1 MTNSSFTSVKSA
13 LLKAL
18 AARRIATVEIT
29 YDGEGDSGQIQDI
42 VAVGVGTSRV
52 PLDRPVTMALL
63 EAKEPTRYQSLSEA
77 IDDFAWTV
85 LQEYHGGFENND
97 GGYGTI
103 VIDVAKGIVTLDH
116 NDRYTDVVNSTTEV

>member
-1 MTNSSFTSVKSA
+1 MTNSNFALPKRN

-18 AARRIATVEIT
+18 AARRIATVEIN

-42 VAVGVGTSRV
+42 VAVDAGNAHV
-52 PLDRPVTMALL
+52 PLDRPVTMALS
-63 EAKEPTRYQSLSEA
+63 EGNEPTRYQSLSEA

-85 LQEYHGGFENND
+85 LQEYHGGFEND
-97 GGYGTI
+97 SGGCGTI

-116 NDRYTDVVNSTTEV
+116 NDRYTDVINTTTEV